1 MKKTIDCLIKDKKN
15 LVRNTYSY
23 QEEDLIFIF
32 NKEDPLN
39 KYFRLMLENN
49 EINFTSLYSFLL
61 VDDSINTKDV
71 IINKIINFLSI
82 FNYETKKIIILSE
95 EDKKLQNHII
105 EDKKATI
112 NKLVIDLIEEKTIL
126 NTRIK

>member
-95 EDKKLQNHII
+95 EDKKLQSHII

-126 NTRIK
+126 NKIIK